1 MVTKNQYKDFIRLRY
16 VAPKGYKWKIWPFLF
31 FKILGF
37 AIHEQLPRY
46 IPKKHALKNFPKI
59 QPAALLKKRPCQR
72 CFPVNLAKC
81 LRT

>member
-1 MVTKNQYKDFIRLRY
+1 MAFSFIK
-16 VAPKGYKWKIWPFLF
+16 V
-31 FKILGF
+31 LGF

-59 QPAALLKKRPCQR
+59 QPAALLKDTLPEVFSCK
-72 CFPVNLAKC
+72 LDKC